1 MPIKSDDLQVIIP
14 YKQLMGLL
22 DASQKVE
29 ALDHK
34 LERVLAQQDALRSQ
48 FTQLMDAFKQLM

>member
-22 DASQKVE
+22 DASQRVEVLEQKV
-29 ALDHK
+29 D
-34 LERVLAQQDALRSQ
+34 RVLVQQDALRCQ
-48 FTQLMDAFKQLM
+48 IVELMEALRELM

>member
-22 DASQKVE
+22 DASQKVDD
-29 ALDHK
+29 LTRKVD
-34 LERVLAQQDALRSQ
+34 LVLQQQDAMRCQ
-48 FTQLMDAFKQLM
+48 FLELMESFRQLM